1 MHTYTGMPHHVAR
14 MVVGHSP
21 QPDGHVTS
29 ACGGAVWRVDV
40 GMSRGTLKSA
50 PQALEILPGGKVRVL
65 VHNISVNNARLPPTK
80 SESDKQQENLRM
92 HLKTTFVQMHSAKLP
107 DPKVCIYR
115 DKIEYNQNAQMC
127 QKTTLTYMQHSAKV
141 PELRAQVRQDTTGN
155 KYKENAPAQ
164 QTTRALWH
172 RRF

>member
-1 MHTYTGMPHHVAR
+1 MPHHVAR

-65 VHNISVNNARLPPTK
+65 MHDTSANAAQTPPPRANAQPQQPKSKAGGDKLRENVHRHEKVVLA
-80 SESDKQQENLRM
+80 
-92 HLKTTFVQMHSAKLP
+92 HVHSAIVPPPAALVRGDRP
-107 DPKVCIYR
+107 RENVLMQEKVVLAHIHCGI
-115 DKIEYNQNAQMC
+115 
-127 QKTTLTYMQHSAKV
+127 V
-141 PELRAQVRQDTTGN
+141 PP
-155 KYKENAPAQ
+155 PA
-164 QTTRALWH
+164 AGI
-172 RRF
+172 